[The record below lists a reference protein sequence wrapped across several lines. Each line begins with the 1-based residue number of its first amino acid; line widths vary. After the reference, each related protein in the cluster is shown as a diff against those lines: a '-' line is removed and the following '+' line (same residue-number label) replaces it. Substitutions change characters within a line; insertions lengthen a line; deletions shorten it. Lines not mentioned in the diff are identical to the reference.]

1 MEKKEIKIS
10 LGTVI
15 CIVIIV
21 VLLAVI
27 GVMYFKMRNMDG
39 EETLTK
45 QEEIKNVKAVDMKA
59 EKTSDIPVEDLY
71 AIDYGTIDFFAE
83 EAEKANMN
91 ISLAKISDGV
101 LYYLD
106 VNSIETMNYISPCK
120 ENYKKVDTGVK
131 RIKTLTLGS
140 DTKNNYLIIKEDGTV
155 KSLNIKKDGI
165 SYETYET
172 LSDYKVDDITNFDG
186 ETFSLKLLDGTNV
199 TQKIKD
205 QNNNIAEHIKEY
217 ILTEFGPKG
226 NMQDV
231 TISEVNIENEDNSNL
246 IHGSCIYSIT
256 LKDPSKLI
264 MEGSKSSVDK
274 LEGNV
279 YTLDADFTYDKTTN
293 KVKFDTSYGFGN

>member
-15 CIVIIV
+15 CICIIV
-21 VLLAVI
+21 ILLAVI
-27 GVMYFKMRNMDG
+27 GIMYLKMKNID
-39 EETLTK
+39 TKNTAIK
-45 QEEIKNVKAVDMKA
+45 QEETKQQESMNDNDTKINEASTIKNK
-59 EKTSDIPVEDLY
+59 
-71 AIDYGTIDFFAE
+71 
-83 EAEKANMN
+83 
-91 ISLAKISDGV
+91 
-101 LYYLD
+101 
-106 VNSIETMNYISPCK
+106 
-120 ENYKKVDTGVK
+120 
-131 RIKTLTLGS
+131 
-140 DTKNNYLIIKEDGTV
+140 
-155 KSLNIKKDGI
+155 
-165 SYETYET
+165 
-172 LSDYKVDDITNFDG
+172 
-186 ETFSLKLLDGTNV
+186 
-199 TQKIKD
+199 
-205 QNNNIAEHIKEY
+205 IKEY

-256 LKDPSKLI
+256 LKDPSKLT

>member
-140 DTKNNYLIIKEDGTV
+140 DTTNNYLIIKEDGTV

>member
-71 AIDYGTIDFFAE
+71 AIDYGTIEFFAE

>member
-10 LGTVI
+10 LGTAI
-15 CIVIIV
+15 CICIIV
-21 VLLAVI
+21 ILLAVI
-27 GVMYFKMRNMDG
+27 GVMYFKMKNMDG

-45 QEEIKNVKAVDMKA
+45 QEKIKNVKDVEIKE

-71 AIDYGTIDFFAE
+71 AIDYGTIEFFAE

-91 ISLAKISDGV
+91 ISLVKISDGV

-131 RIKTLTLGS
+131 RIKTLTLGN

-199 TQKIKD
+199 TKKIKD
-205 QNNNIAEHIKEY
+205 QNNIAEHIKEY

-256 LKDPSKLI
+256 LKDPSKLT

>member
-15 CIVIIV
+15 CIFIIV
-21 VLLAVI
+21 VLLVVI
-27 GVMYFKMRNMDG
+27 GIMYLKMKNMDS
-39 EETLTK
+39 EDTLTK
-45 QEEIKNVKAVDMKA
+45 QEEIKNVKEVDVKA
-59 EKTSDIPVEDLY
+59 EKASDIPVEDLY
-71 AIDYGTIDFFAE
+71 AIDYETIEFFAG

-91 ISLAKISDGV
+91 IALAKISNGV

-106 VNSIETMNYISPCK
+106 VNSIGTMNYISPCK

-140 DTKNNYLIIKEDGTV
+140 DTRNNYLIIKEDGTV

-172 LSDYKVDDITNFDG
+172 LSAYKVDDITNFDG

-199 TQKIKD
+199 TKKREN

-226 NMQDV
+226 NMEDV
-231 TISEVNIENEDNSNL
+231 TINEVNTKNEDNSNL
-246 IHGSCIYSIT
+246 IHGSCIYSII
-256 LKDPSKLI
+256 LKDPNKLT

>member
-15 CIVIIV
+15 CICIIV
-21 VLLAVI
+21 ILLAVI
-27 GVMYFKMRNMDG
+27 GVMYFKMKNMDG

-45 QEEIKNVKAVDMKA
+45 QEKIKNVKDVEIKE

-71 AIDYGTIDFFAE
+71 AIDYGTIEFFAE

-91 ISLAKISDGV
+91 ISLVKISDGV

-256 LKDPSKLI
+256 LKDPSKLT

-293 KVKFDTSYGFGN
+293 KVKFDTSYGFEN